1 MMKERHQAANE
12 SRMPSWIWAMV
23 LTATAPTTAMYGR
36 NSPMRSTLVA
46 ASSSLTPSDSGLR
59 AASRT
64 SR

>member
-1 MMKERHQAANE
+1 
-12 SRMPSWIWAMV
+12 MV